1 MAKPWKSGQVFKV
14 HVKRMDDRTTLSG
27 PALRRLMFQYSLD
40 AGDSVIIS
48 MNKMHDHKFRITVYK
63 DGGKG
68 DEKRPA
74 HGCLFYMTC

>member
-1 MAKPWKSGQVFKV
+1 MAKPWNSGQVFKV

-27 PALRRLMFQYSLD
+27 PALRRLMFQYSLE
-40 AGDSVIIS
+40 AGDSVTINMKK
-48 MNKMHDHKFRITVYK
+48 MNGLNFRITVYK

-68 DEKRPA
+68 DEKCPA